1 MAARSV
7 ARSRNARI
15 QLLLGVAT
23 IVLGL
28 ALIAA
33 VPQLRHC
40 VALVVHGRFT
50 ELRNYVQSLGAG
62 GVALLLG
69 LMIVHAIIF
78 YPSEII
84 TTTSGYVYGFLPGL
98 GLAVGGWFMA
108 ALLSYA
114 LGLAVGRPLLRRLL
128 GRRFDWLST
137 TMERGGVSLLL
148 SGRLVPIVPFA
159 LVGYAAGATHT
170 SLWRFSWTTVVGYL
184 PLTVAVSYLG
194 SRAKTLSTSDPLV
207 WLAVAVI
214 IGVLVAERF
223 VRHRTARGR
232 RAPQLEPPPAVG
244 EPGAD
249 A

>member
-1 MAARSV
+1 MAAPSV
-7 ARSRNARI
+7 ARSRNARLE
-15 QLLLGVAT
+15 LLLGIAT
-23 IVLGL
+23 IVLGI

-40 VALVVHGRFT
+40 VVLVVHGQFT
-50 ELRNYVQSLGAG
+50 ELRDYIQSLGAG

-69 LMIVHAIIF
+69 LMIVHAIVF

-98 GLAVGGWFMA
+98 GLAVGGWFLSA
-108 ALLSYA
+108 ILSYG
-114 LGLAVGRPLLRRLL
+114 LGWAVGRPLLQRLL
-128 GRRFDWLST
+128 GRRFEWLST

-148 SGRLVPIVPFA
+148 SARLVPIVPFA
-159 LVGYAAGATHT
+159 LVGYAAGATHI

-194 SRAKTLSTSDPLV
+194 SQAETFSTSNPLI
-207 WLAVAVI
+207 WGAVALI
-214 IGVLVAERF
+214 IGLLVGEWF
-223 VRHRTARGR
+223 VRHRVARR
-232 RAPQLEPPPAVG
+232 RHSIELEPPAAVG
-244 EPGAD
+244 KHGAD

>member
-1 MAARSV
+1 MAAPSV
-7 ARSRNARI
+7 ARSRNARLE
-15 QLLLGVAT
+15 LLLGLGT
-23 IVLGL
+23 IVLGI

-40 VALVVHGRFT
+40 VVLVVHGQFT
-50 ELRNYVQSLGAG
+50 ELRDYIKSLGAG

-69 LMIVHAIIF
+69 LMIIHAIVF

-98 GLAVGGWFMA
+98 GLAVVGWFLA
-108 ALLSYA
+108 AMLSYA
-114 LGLAVGRPLLRRLL
+114 LGLAVGRPVLQRLL

-137 TMERGGVSLLL
+137 TMERGGISLLL
-148 SGRLVPIVPFA
+148 SARLVPIVPFA

-170 SLWRFSWTTVVGYL
+170 NLWRFSWTTVVGYL

-194 SRAKTLSTSDPLV
+194 SRAKTFSTSDPLV
-207 WLAVAVI
+207 WAAVALIVAM
-214 IGVLVAERF
+214 LVGEWF
-223 VRHRTARGR
+223 VRHRAARSR
-232 RAPQLEPPPAVG
+232 RSLDLEPPGAVG
-244 EPGAD
+244 EHGAD